1 MSYDDGTEVP
11 TDGDERPKGG
21 TNRLAGLSG
30 LGIGFAVVILVLVVV
45 ALALTFFTGQPGL
58 NL

>member
-1 MSYDDGTEVP
+1 MSFDDGTEVR

-30 LGIGFAVVILVLVVV
+30 LGIGFAVAIALVVIAAI
-45 ALALTFFTGQPGL
+45 ALFVFTGNSGP